1 MKREMKI
8 ITTGVTAIYA
18 VDLALCAWIM
28 SGRVFPGSRPLQVLQ
43 GSIVLPFQVI
53 VHEPAALLTSLGFLV
68 IPTTLCV
75 LARIKRSAKL
85 LVAGLITFG
94 LIWNFIVWFGCIL
107 TNLS

>member
-8 ITTGVTAIYA
+8 IAVGFAAIYA

-28 SGRVFPGSRPLQVLQ
+28 SDRVFLGSRPLQVLQ
-43 GSIVLPFQVI
+43 GSIVLPFQVMG
-53 VHEPAALLTSLGFLV
+53 HEPVALLTSLGFLL
-68 IPTTLCV
+68 IPTTLWV
-75 LARIKRSAKL
+75 LARVKRSVKL

-94 LIWNFIVWFGCIL
+94 LIWNLIVWIGCIF